1 MRALA
6 IGVGV
11 ATVLLLVSGGHL
23 ILIPLLFVPLGFVSL
38 RRGRHY
44 LAALRAARP
53 LNVRSTPS

>member
-6 IGVGV
+6 IGLGI
-11 ATVLLLVSGGHL
+11 ATVLVLVSGGHL
-23 ILIPLLFVPLGFVSL
+23 ILIPLLLVPLGLLSL

-53 LNVRSTPS
+53 LNVRSRPG

>member
-11 ATVLLLVSGGHL
+11 AAVLFLVSGGHL
-23 ILIPLLFVPLGFVSL
+23 IFIPLLFVPFGLLSL
-38 RRGRHY
+38 RRGRRY